1 MIYKK
6 FIMVPCPFVD
16 RLLYVCVSWAFFLVL
31 MNQYSVVDEVN
42 IAHSLCCSLCRFDG
56 DGYMTFYRLFKPV
69 FLSSFLEERLQTY
82 NFSTIF
88 PLQNTTN
95 ASLQFC
101 VFNMWGCFFSVYY
114 SNDQYICRF
123 QLV

>member
-1 MIYKK
+1 
-6 FIMVPCPFVD
+6 MVPCLFLD
-16 RLLYVCVSWAFFLVL
+16 RLLYVCELGFILVL

-56 DGYMTFYRLFKPV
+56 DGYMTFCCLFKPV

-88 PLQNTTN
+88 PLQNTTTV
-95 ASLQFC
+95 SLSFVC
-101 VFNMWGCFFSVYY
+101 L
-114 SNDQYICRF
+114 ICGGAF
-123 QLV
+123 